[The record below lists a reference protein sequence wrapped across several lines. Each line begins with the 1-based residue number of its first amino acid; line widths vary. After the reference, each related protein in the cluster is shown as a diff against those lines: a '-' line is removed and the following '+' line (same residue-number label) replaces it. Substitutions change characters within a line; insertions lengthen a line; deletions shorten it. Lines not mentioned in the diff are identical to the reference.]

1 MKQLNQLDEIK
12 TIRADEYYM
21 DRVAFTIRYNNTTE
35 LVKDII
41 KHVNINQD
49 F

>member
-21 DRVAFTIRYNNTTE
+21 DRVVLTVRYNTTTE

-41 KHVNINQD
+41 KRVNKNQD